1 MSNFSEEDAT
11 MANLTKEIP
20 DNRPDPG
27 GYAAVFVPCA
37 DADEFVLDAVKNGSG
52 MAGFANGDGTITVYF
67 ENNRF
72 ADVALGTWQSKV
84 FKAYDRLVKRMP
96 TTSKLTCDNDNL
108 QVVGVVG
115 GGQIVVSDM
124 AALNGWLERTG
135 ALATA
140 PEGPLVQA

>member
-1 MSNFSEEDAT
+1 
-11 MANLTKEIP
+11 
-20 DNRPDPG
+20 
-27 GYAAVFVPCA
+27 
-37 DADEFVLDAVKNGSG
+37 VLEAVKNGSG
-52 MAGFANGDGTITVYF
+52 MAGFGNGDGTISVYF

-72 ADVALGTWQSKV
+72 ADNALATWQSKV
-84 FKAYDRLVKRMP
+84 FKAYDRMVKQMP

-124 AALNGWLERTG
+124 AALNNWLERTG